1 MSEQEPPVPHF
12 DDTVVWLMWTW
23 LPGRIGWVSQRR
35 PHSSREGM
43 DRRAEEWRRFLR
55 SCSLP
60 GIVEVRREDD
70 GPPPE
75 PDQSDP
81 S

>member
-1 MSEQEPPVPHF
+1 MSSEQQPPVPHF
-12 DDTVVWLMWTW
+12 DDTVRVIWTW

-35 PHSSREGM
+35 PYSSSE
-43 DRRAEEWRRFLR
+43 ATTAHAAEWRRFLL
-55 SCSLP
+55 SCGLP
-60 GIVEVRREDD
+60 GIVEVRTEDD

-75 PDQSDP
+75 PDP